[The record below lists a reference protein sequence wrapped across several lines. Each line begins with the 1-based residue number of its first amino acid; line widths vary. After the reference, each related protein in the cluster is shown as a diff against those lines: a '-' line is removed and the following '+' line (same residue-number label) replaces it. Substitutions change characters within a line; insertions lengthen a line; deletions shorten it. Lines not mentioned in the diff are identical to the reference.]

1 MILSYLMVDILY
13 ILIIE
18 GLVYELV
25 DDGKDY

>member
-1 MILSYLMVDILY
+1 MILSYLMVIILY

>member
-13 ILIIE
+13 ILITE